1 MEEVIEI
8 YIQYLTPYHEIDKK
22 QIFIEDKKKTFDNK
36 SKVIKIAQNYIKNI
50 KRVSKDD

>member
-36 SKVIKIAQNYIKNI
+36 SKVIKIA
-50 KRVSKDD
+50 